1 MTLQQP
7 AWLAALL
14 LIPFFVA
21 GAVLTARLR
30 RKQWAAFVSPRLR
43 GRLLRRANPIPRWL
57 AFSFL
62 LLAVVFFAIA
72 LSRPQT
78 LHGMETE
85 TTRGRNVML
94 AIDLSRS
101 MLTSDLKPDRLT
113 QAKTLAYELIEAL
126 PTDRIGV
133 VSFAGEA
140 MLSAPLTVDHAAV
153 REVIDQLDID
163 TIPVG
168 GSKIS
173 AAIELAI
180 KTLKETGQKENALVL
195 LTDGEETSG
204 AMTALASDAK
214 QAGIYI
220 FTVAIGTEQGD
231 FVPGNRRD
239 RFNRFDR
246 FERFDDGRHR
256 DRANNPV
263 RSRLETGGLK
273 RLALETNGRF
283 AVAASASDIPG
294 MVRAAISD
302 LDQFEIAGRER
313 QIAVEYYQWFLFPG
327 VLCLIISILA
337 GTRWRGLGPASTAAA
352 ALLFLFAAAPARA
365 DVERE
370 ARAALEAGENERA
383 QELFGKLA
391 DAAEDSGKGL
401 RFRLA
406 QGTAAARRGELG
418 PARAAF
424 SEALRS
430 KDPAVRAAA
439 HHGMGN
445 TLFGYGWETLSG
457 GTPYPDTTKPETSNG
472 AGAFQRIL
480 DALLGLLGQKQDDKK
495 AGEDPMAPF
504 DEMIRGRLMEWL
516 QSEVPDSGETAGFT
530 RFQAVITDWVDA
542 VKHYNSALELDD
554 TLDDTRHNREL
565 VVRHLKRLREILEEL
580 EQNAQQ
586 MQAIPQPGEGPGEGE
601 PQEGEGEGDRN
612 PNGRGGRGDQEG
624 EGDEGD
630 QENGNQGEDGEEEKR
645 GPGDRPAEDRQGGAD
660 KSPKP
665 GEAPEDAARRILR
678 ENADFERGAPRRGRI
693 DYEQP
698 EKDW

>member
-43 GRLLRRANPIPRWL
+43 GRLLRRASPIPRWL

-113 QAKTLAYELIEAL
+113 QAKTLSYELIEAL
-126 PTDRIGV
+126 PNDRIGV
-133 VSFAGEA
+133 IAFAGEA
-140 MLSAPLTVDHAAV
+140 ILSAPLTIDHTAV

-173 AAIELAI
+173 AAISLAI

-204 AMTALASDAK
+204 TMTSLADEAK
-214 QAGIYI
+214 QAGIYV
-220 FTVAIGTEQGD
+220 FTIAIGTEQGD
-231 FVPGNRRD
+231 FVPGDRRD
-239 RFNRFDR
+239 RFNRFG
-246 FERFDDGRHR
+246 DGRHR
-256 DRANNPV
+256 DRADNPV

-294 MVRAAISD
+294 MVKAAISD

-313 QIAVEYYQWFLFPG
+313 QVAVEYYQWFLFPG
-327 VLCLIISILA
+327 ILCLIISILA
-337 GTRWRGLGPASTAAA
+337 GTRWRGLGPASTAAT

-365 DVERE
+365 DVERD

-406 QGTAAARRGELG
+406 QGTAAARRGDLG

-430 KDPAVRAAA
+430 RDPAVRAAA
-439 HHGMGN
+439 HHGMAN
-445 TLFGYGWETLSG
+445 ILFGFGWETFSD
-457 GTPYPDTTKPETSNG
+457 GTPYPDTTKQPEANRSS
-472 AGAFQRIL
+472 GAFQRIL
-480 DALLGLLGQKQDDKK
+480 DALLGLLGQNRDRKNTE
-495 AGEDPMAPF
+495 EDPMAPF
-504 DEMIRGRLMEWL
+504 DDMVRGRLMEWL

-542 VKHYNSALELDD
+542 VKHYNSALELDPG
-554 TLDDTRHNREL
+554 LDDTRHNREL

-586 MQAIPQPGEGPGEGE
+586 MQAIPQPGQGPGDEGE

-612 PNGRGGRGDQEG
+612 PNGRGGRGDRER

-630 QENGNQGEDGEEEKR
+630 QEDGDQGDEGEEEDR
-645 GPGDRPAEDRQGGAD
+645 GPGDRPGEDRQGGAD

-665 GEAPEDAARRILR
+665 GETPEEAARRIMR